1 MNKKNF
7 ISPSKKEVILGAVY
21 MALQMF
27 LLPSLVIALCDTLG
41 FYLSTGA
48 LNVIFFIINFGAAT
62 LIFRN
67 FLKKTLIGS
76 RRRFSKIFF
85 GALQGFGIYW
95 LGNLVVGLLIYQ
107 INPDFANVNDA
118 SISAMAEANFLPI
131 AICTVFFVPIT
142 EELLY
147 RGVLFAGFFKRSPV
161 LAFIF
166 STIVFSAIHV
176 VGYIAEYSWDT
187 LLLCFIQYI
196 PPSIAL
202 GFAYAK
208 SGSILA
214 PMLMHIVINTIGIL
228 ILR

>member
-1 MNKKNF
+1 MNRKNF
-7 ISPSKKEVILGAVY
+7 VSPSKKEVLIGAVY
-21 MALQMF
+21 MAVQMF
-27 LLPSLVIALCDTLG
+27 ALPYLIVAACDALGLTLTSG
-41 FYLSTGA
+41 QM
-48 LNVIFFIINFGAAT
+48 NVIFFIINFGATT

-67 FLKKTLIGS
+67 FLKRTFLDAGNGLFKL
-76 RRRFSKIFF
+76 FSA
-85 GALQGFGIYW
+85 ALFGFGIYW
-95 LGNLVVGLLIYQ
+95 LGNLLVGTLIYQ

-131 AICTVFFVPIT
+131 AICTIFFVPIT

-147 RGVLFAGFFKRSPV
+147 RGVLFAGFFKRSPI
-161 LAFIF
+161 LAFIV
-166 STIVFSAIHV
+166 SALIFSAIHV
-176 VGYIAEYSWDT
+176 VGYITEYSWDT

-208 SGSILA
+208 SGSIFA
-214 PMLMHIVINTIGIL
+214 PMLMHIFINAIGIL